1 MRPLFPDLK
10 RSGSFAS
17 EDQRGWRVE
26 VLPAVIDH
34 EEIVLEHVVVPFFL
48 QLYKKR
54 AKTLSV
60 LYP

>member
-1 MRPLFPDLK
+1 MRDFWNFKNLDSVLK

-17 EDQRGWRVE
+17 KDQWGWRVE

-48 QLYKKR
+48 QLFER
-54 AKTLSV
+54 N
-60 LYP
+60 